1 MRRVQARVTLSLL
14 MIAAGVLFL
23 LQNLGFL
30 EGASVI
36 LWALVFAVA
45 GATFLY
51 VYLSDRV
58 NWWALIPGFTLLGIG
73 GLIAV
78 ENFIPQY
85 GDTIGVPL
93 LMGCISLSFW
103 IIYLTN
109 RESWWAIIPGG
120 VLLTVGVFVGLE
132 SLIEGVEL
140 VGVFFL
146 GLGLTFVIVA
156 LLPTPEGRMRW
167 ALIPAAVLLIMGI
180 LFTAAAFSIFKF
192 IGPAGVILVGLYLI
206 YRTFRPKVLE

>member
-1 MRRVQARVTLSLL
+1 MRGVQARVALSLL

-30 EGASVI
+30 EGAGAI
-36 LWALVFAVA
+36 LWALAFAVA
-45 GATFLY
+45 GAAFLY
-51 VYLSDRV
+51 VYFSDRV
-58 NWWALIPGFTLLGIG
+58 NWWALIPGFTLFGIG

-78 ENFIPQY
+78 NNFIPQY
-85 GDTIGVPL
+85 GDTLGVPL

-109 RESWWAIIPGG
+109 RESWWAVIPGG
-120 VLLTVGVFVGLE
+120 VLLSIGVFVGLE

-140 VGVFFL
+140 VGVFFM

-167 ALIPAAVLLIMGI
+167 AFIPAAVLLIMGI
-180 LFTAAAFSIFKF
+180 LFTAAAFSIFKYV
-192 IGPAGVILVGLYLI
+192 GPVGVILVGLYLI
-206 YRTFRPKVLE
+206 YRTFLPKEQI

>member
-1 MRRVQARVTLSLL
+1 MRGVKARVVLSLL

-30 EGASVI
+30 EGASAI
-36 LWALVFAVA
+36 LWALAFA
-45 GATFLY
+45 GAGGAFLY
-51 VYLSDRV
+51 VYLSARV
-58 NWWALIPGFTLLGIG
+58 HWWALIPGFTLLGIG
-73 GLIAV
+73 GLIAGD
-78 ENFIPQY
+78 NFVPQY
-85 GDTIGVPL
+85 ADILGAPL

-120 VLLTVGVFVGLE
+120 VLLTVGIFVGLE

-146 GLGLTFVIVA
+146 GRGLTFA
-156 LLPTPEGRMRW
+156 LLTLLPTPEGRMRW

-180 LFTAAAFSIFKF
+180 
-192 IGPAGVILVGLYLI
+192 
-206 YRTFRPKVLE
+206 

>member
-1 MRRVQARVTLSLL
+1 MRRVQARVALSLL

-30 EGASVI
+30 EGAGAI
-36 LWALVFAVA
+36 LWSLAFAVA
-45 GATFLY
+45 GAAFLY
-51 VYLSDRV
+51 VYCSNRI

-73 GLIAV
+73 GLIAIN
-78 ENFIPQY
+78 NFIPQY
-85 GDTIGVPL
+85 GDILGVPL

-109 RESWWAIIPGG
+109 RESWWAVIPGG
-120 VLLTVGVFVGLE
+120 VLLSIGVFVGLE

-146 GLGLTFVIVA
+146 GLGLTFVILA
-156 LLPTPEGRMRW
+156 LLPTPEGRMHW
-167 ALIPAAVLLIMGI
+167 ALIPAAVLIIMGI

-192 IGPAGVILVGLYLI
+192 VGPAGVILVGLYII
-206 YRTFRPKVLE
+206 YRAFRPKEQI

>member
-1 MRRVQARVTLSLL
+1 MKGVQARVALSLL

-30 EGASVI
+30 EGVGAI
-36 LWALVFAVA
+36 LWALAFAVA

-58 NWWALIPGFTLLGIG
+58 NWWALIPGFTLLGVG

-85 GDTIGVPL
+85 GDTLGVPL
-93 LMGCISLSFW
+93 LMGCISLSFL

-109 RESWWAIIPGG
+109 RESWWA
-120 VLLTVGVFVGLE
+120 
-132 SLIEGVEL
+132 LIL
-140 VGVFFL
+140 V
-146 GLGLTFVIVA
+146 
-156 LLPTPEGRMRW
+156 
-167 ALIPAAVLLIMGI
+167 AVLLIVAI
-180 LFTAAAFSIFKF
+180 LLIADAFSLFKF
-192 IGPAGVILVGLYLI
+192 VGPAAVILVGLYVI
-206 YRTFRPKVLE
+206 YRTFRPKGQI

>member
-1 MRRVQARVTLSLL
+1 MRGVQARVVLSLL

-30 EGASVI
+30 EGASAI
-36 LWALVFAVA
+36 LWTLAFAIA
-45 GATFLY
+45 GGAFLY
-51 VYLSDRV
+51 VYRSDRAH
-58 NWWALIPGFTLLGIG
+58 WWALIPGFTLLGIG

-78 ENFIPQY
+78 DNFVPQY
-85 GDTIGVPL
+85 ADILGAPL

-120 VLLTVGVFVGLE
+120 VLLTVGIFVGLE

-146 GLGLTFVIVA
+146 GLGLTFALLA
-156 LLPTPEGRMRW
+156 LLPMPEGRMRW
-167 ALIPAAVLLIMGI
+167 SLIPADVLLIMWI
-180 LFTAAAFSIFKF
+180 LFTAAAFSIFKLG
-192 IGPAGVILVGLYLI
+192 GPTGVILVGLYLI
-206 YRTFRPKVLE
+206 YRTFRPKGQT